1 MEAIRDKLKVL
12 RLSGATASLESRNRY
27 ALDNKCSYL
36 EFLEMLLE
44 DECVRR
50 KGNSFDR
57 KLKASRLNPS
67 KTLDVFDFRIQPD
80 IDKRQIQELVS
91 CRFIGE
97 KHNVIFMGKPGVGKT
112 HLANAIGLN
121 ALQQGYEVM
130 LVHANTLIEDLYRY
144 KADGRYQAALRR
156 YKRLDLLIIDELGFK
171 RIPRNG
177 LDDFFDVIR
186 SRYEQGSVI
195 VTTNRSFEDWGG
207 LFEDPVMA
215 SAMIDRLIHHAE
227 IIKITGPSYRTINR
241 IERIENEDKSKI

>member
-1 MEAIRDKLKVL
+1 MEAVREKMKTL
-12 RLSGATASLESRNRY
+12 RLSGAILSLESRNRY

-50 KGNSFDR
+50 KNNSFDR
-57 KLKASRLNPS
+57 KLKASRMDPS
-67 KTLDVFDFRIQPD
+67 KTLDVFDFRFQPD
-80 IDKRQIQELVS
+80 IDKRQIQELAS

-97 KHNVIFMGKPGVGKT
+97 KQNIIFMGKPGVGKT
-112 HLANAIGLN
+112 HLANAIGMT

-130 LVHANTLIEDLYRY
+130 LVHANTLIDDLYRH
-144 KADGRYQAALRR
+144 KADGRYQAALRK

-186 SRYEQGSVI
+186 GRYEKGSI
-195 VTTNRSFEDWGG
+195 IITTNRTFEDWGG

-215 SAMIDRLIHHAE
+215 SAIIDRLIHHAE
-227 IIKITGPSYRTINR
+227 IIKITGNSYRIKKRT
-241 IERIENEDKSKI
+241 ELIENDNKTSN

>member
-1 MEAIRDKLKVL
+1 MEAIREKMKIL
-12 RLSGATASLESRNRY
+12 RLSGANASLESRNRY

-50 KGNSFDR
+50 KSNGFER
-57 KLKASRLNPS
+57 KLKASQLDPS
-67 KTLDVFDFRIQPD
+67 KTLDVFDFRFQPD
-80 IDKRQIQELVS
+80 IDKRQIQELAS
-91 CRFIGE
+91 CRFINDRQ
-97 KHNVIFMGKPGVGKT
+97 NVIFMGKPGVGKT

-121 ALQQGYEVM
+121 ALHQGHEVM
-130 LVHANTLIEDLYRY
+130 LVHANTLIDDLYRY
-144 KADGRYQAALRR
+144 KADGRYQAALRK

-186 SRYEQGSVI
+186 SRYETGSI
-195 VTTNRSFEDWGG
+195 IITTNRTFEDWGS

-215 SAMIDRLIHHAE
+215 SAIIDRLIHHAE
-227 IIKITGPSYRTINR
+227 IVKIAGSSYRIKKRSELT
-241 IERIENEDKSKI
+241 ERETKTSK